1 MKTFLICVIL
11 SASLVLTSCATIFPV
26 HNPNISRDEFAGL
39 VAAESDLTACYER
52 GFRGFTL
59 LLDFVL
65 GAPFLFIPLI
75 WDGVSGKYT
84 VYYYHHKR
92 CEKMK
97 MEKRNAKTSPTTVI
111 NVHSEPDP
119 AFATKK
125 TNPVPSEHKKESVYS
140 APVKANTQSK
150 PMPLAKP
157 ITESKPATIQEPS
170 YPAVEDDDEYEVL
183 Y

>member
-119 AFATKK
+119 AFATRK
-125 TNPVPSEHKKESVYS
+125 TRP
-140 APVKANTQSK
+140 APVKANTQSN
-150 PMPLAKP
+150 PMPQAKP
-157 ITESKPATIQEPS
+157 ITESKPAAIQEPS

>member
-119 AFATKK
+119 AFVTQKAYPNT
-125 TNPVPSEHKKESVYS
+125 PVSSEHKTEFKSTPQ
-140 APVKANTQSK
+140 A
-150 PMPLAKP
+150 MP
-157 ITESKPATIQEPS
+157 ISDNKPATIQETS
-170 YPAVEDDDEYEVL
+170 YPETEDNDEYEVL

>member
-97 MEKRNAKTSPTTVI
+97 MEKRKTKANPATVI
-111 NVHSEPDP
+111 NIHSEPDP
-119 AFATKK
+119 AFVTQKAYPDT
-125 TNPVPSEHKKESVYS
+125 PVSSEQKREFKP
-140 APVKANTQSK
+140 APQ
-150 PMPLAKP
+150 AKP
-157 ITESKPATIQEPS
+157 ISNNKPATTQETS
-170 YPAVEDDDEYEVL
+170 YPETEDDDEYEVL